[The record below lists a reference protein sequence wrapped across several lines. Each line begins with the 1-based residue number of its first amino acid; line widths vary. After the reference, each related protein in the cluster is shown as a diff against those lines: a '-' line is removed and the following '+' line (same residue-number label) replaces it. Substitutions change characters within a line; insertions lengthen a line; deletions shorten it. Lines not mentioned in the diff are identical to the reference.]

1 MESVVFE
8 EKDYLAC
15 CGSTKFAQEMFSN
28 GPFTTYDQSVDVA
41 KDIWFNK
48 VDVNGWLEAFAAHPQ
63 IGQTA
68 SSNHKSP
75 TSAQLISPSPSNTR
89 GIIIRID

>member
-1 MESVVFE
+1 M
-8 EKDYLAC
+8 
-15 CGSTKFAQEMFSN
+15 
-28 GPFTTYDQSVDVA
+28 
-41 KDIWFNK
+41 K

-75 TSAQLISPSPSNTR
+75 TSAQLISPSLSLTPTYTGVR
-89 GIIIRID
+89 IRIDWYIFAFGPIIVIIDCELNSSFKALYPPDTLSSRWWTDQ